1 MAWLSD
7 KFTTSGAVVNGAS
20 VAIPYVDGYEAEDF
34 DTTGHVLFVM
44 QTRYAEDDDYTLEF
58 GESAI
63 TLTWQHATTIP
74 ANTQIRLQY
83 ELAADFEAFAI
94 GAGGTGSNTA
104 SGARINL
111 GLGTIAVQDAD
122 DVTISGGAISGI
134 TDLAVADGGTGA
146 SNAAAARANLLPAYS
161 AASAGDVLA
170 VNAEKDDV
178 EWTTPATIGTIG
190 TLAEQDADDVTISG
204 GAISGITDLAVTDGG
219 TGASDASGA
228 RTNLGLAIGTNVQA
242 YDADLAALAGLS
254 SNGMIA
260 RTGSGTASV
269 RTIAGTADQV
279 TVTNGDGVSGAPTI
293 SLPSSMTV
301 PGSLAVTTDLTVT
314 GDLTV
319 NGTTVTMNT
328 ETVQAEDNIILVNY
342 GEAGAGVTAGTAGLQ
357 VDRGSETDY
366 QFVFRESD
374 DLFVV
379 GQVGALQ
386 AVATRQDSPTDDGI
400 AHWDDSTKSF
410 LTTAGATFNG
420 TDMVLPGSLRL
431 AAGAPT
437 NDQTDTTYI
446 LVLADAGKKVT
457 LTNESGI
464 TVTVPANDDAAFAVG
479 AEIVLIAEGAGQV
492 TVVGDDGVTV
502 NSKGGNLAL
511 TGQYSAA
518 TLVKRATDTWLLI
531 GDLSE

>member
-111 GLGTIAVQDAD
+111 GLGTIAV
-122 DVTISGGAISGI
+122 
-134 TDLAVADGGTGA
+134 
-146 SNAAAARANLLPAYS
+146 
-161 AASAGDVLA
+161 
-170 VNAEKDDV
+170 
-178 EWTTPATIGTIG
+178 
-190 TLAEQDADDVTISG
+190 QDADDVTISG